1 MDSAMTYRD
10 RAGKTRMMN
19 ERQRR
24 FAEIYVYGV
33 TGDDGRIKHPPLADC
48 YTLAGYDTGGY
59 ARANLTSKAGKLLA
73 LPHVQEYI
81 DHLRQELE
89 SRERDKTLWDREQ
102 LLSELRDIFLD
113 AKAASSVKVL
123 DSEGNL
129 VPAKYDSRAAA
140 VAVKTAGQVAQMLG
154 FNEPEK
160 SESKL
165 VVEFTKPEAS
175 KWTQ

>member
-1 MDSAMTYRD
+1 MKSERTYTD
-10 RAGKTRMMN
+10 EAGKDRVIN

-24 FAEIYVYGV
+24 FCEIYVYGV
-33 TGDDGRIKHPPLADC
+33 TGEDGKIAHPPLADC

-59 ARANLTSKAGKLLA
+59 KRVNLTSKAGKLLA
-73 LPHVQEYI
+73 LPHIQEYI
-81 DHLRQELE
+81 DHLRKSLE
-89 SRERDKTLWDREQ
+89 DEERQRAVWDREQ
-102 LLSELRDIFLD
+102 MLIELRELFLD
-113 AKAASSVKVL
+113 AKAASAVKVL

-160 SESKL
+160 TENTIR
-165 VVEFTKPEAS
+165 VEFGKKEVSRWTK
-175 KWTQ
+175 